1 MSEQERIEVDDI
13 KYFLDSQKYI
23 QAKMLLSGLIT
34 YTFFKET
41 T

>member
-1 MSEQERIEVDDI
+1 MNAQERIEVDDI
-13 KYFLDSQKYI
+13 KHFLGSRKYV

-34 YTFFKET
+34 YTFLKET